1 MPLKQTTGSR
11 AQVMHGNAAK
21 TSGGLTKSQLKYNKQ
36 GKIVSKKASAL
47 AKRNN
52 RLVKAGFITRKG
64 EFGVSMKGGGRDI
77 YANARRLK
85 PHMDSSIPQSINP
98 RGGVFGDSKV
108 NDISKIRGPHD
119 LFILCEKG
127 KWFTKNKSTILVY
140 AYTRGR
146 DLIQFRI
153 SDIPNIDNYIQEQ
166 KLKGNNIHKMTCGL
180 KSNQYIIK
188 EASRVLDKLKRKNE
202 RKKFNPSKTPSVKK
216 NNFEPNNLDEN
227 RNVNLFKTNKSPN
240 LTHTQINEHK
250 QRINNTYQRRL
261 GKTPNPPQ

>member
-1 MPLKQTTGSR
+1 
-11 AQVMHGNAAK
+11 
-21 TSGGLTKSQLKYNKQ
+21 
-36 GKIVSKKASAL
+36 
-47 AKRNN
+47 
-52 RLVKAGFITRKG
+52 
-64 EFGVSMKGGGRDI
+64 
-77 YANARRLK
+77 
-85 PHMDSSIPQSINP
+85 MDSSMQQSINP

-108 NDISKIRGPHD
+108 NDISEIRGHFD

-127 KWFTKNKSTILVY
+127 QWFTKNKSTILVY

-166 KLKGNNIHKMTCGL
+166 KLKGHNIHKMTCGL

-188 EASRVLDKLKRKNE
+188 EASRVLDILDKLKRKNE
-202 RKKFNPSKTPSVKK
+202 RQEFNPSKTPLVRN

-227 RNVNLFKTNKSPN
+227 MSVTLFKTNKSPS
-240 LTHTQINEHK
+240 LTPTQINEHK
-250 QRINNTYQRRL
+250 QRIYNTYQRRL